1 MRNCI
6 IGYSGF
12 IGNKISERNHLKINS
27 KNIHRIKN
35 KNFNIVYC
43 AAPTGKKFAVNKNP
57 NNDFTNILNLIKIL
71 KTIKCK
77 RFILISTID
86 IYQNKTT
93 KINEKNFPKKN
104 KIRNYGANRF
114 YLEEFVK
121 ENFENYHII
130 RLPNLF
136 GKNLKKNFIFDMLH
150 NERVFISKNSLVQ
163 LFNIDKINF
172 YIDKIVKKKIRIIN
186 LTSPPLKLINICKI
200 IKTNNKIFSGKLYKY
215 NVSSKHSS
223 KFQKNS
229 KYIISENEIIKDLL
243 KFYKKN
249 SSHKN

>member
-1 MRNCI
+1 MRDCI

-12 IGNKISERNHLKINS
+12 VGNKISKRDYIKINS

-35 KNFNIVYC
+35 KNFNVVYC
-43 AAPTGKKFAVNKNP
+43 AAPTGKKFVANKNP
-57 NNDFTNILNLIKIL
+57 NKDFTNILKLIKIL

-77 RFILISTID
+77 KFVLISTID

-93 KINEKNFPKKN
+93 NINEKYFPRKN
-104 KIRNYGANRF
+104 KTRNYGANRF
-114 YLEEFVK
+114 YLEVFVK

-136 GKNLKKNFIFDMLH
+136 GKNLKKNFIFDLLY

-163 LFNIDKINF
+163 LFNLDKINF
-172 YIDKIVKKKIRIIN
+172 YIHKIIKKKIRYIN
-186 LTSPPLKLINICKI
+186 LTSPPLKLVNICKI
-200 IKTNNKIFSGKLYKY
+200 IKTYNKKFSGKLYKY
-215 NVSSKHSS
+215 NVSSIHSP
-223 KFQKNS
+223 KFQKKS
-229 KYIISENEIIKDLL
+229 KYIISENEIMNDLL

-249 SSHKN
+249 SLSKN